1 MMKRSDFL
9 EGWGRD
15 GDEPGLYFMDLA
27 DAVSMWAC
35 VTYLNGPRS
44 IAEAAETFRLDPEI
58 IIEAVKTGVRMMW
71 LSGAPGDGYEHM
83 FIEHDG
89 E

>member
-9 EGWGRD
+9 EGWGRA
-15 GDEPGLYFMDLA
+15 GDEPGIYFMDLA
-27 DAVSMWAC
+27 SAISIWALVS
-35 VTYLNGPRS
+35 YEDGPRS
-44 IAEAAETFRLDPEI
+44 IADASEVFKLDPAI
-58 IIEAVKTGVRMMW
+58 IIEAVRTGVHLMW
-71 LSGAPGDGYEHM
+71 LSGREGDGYEHM